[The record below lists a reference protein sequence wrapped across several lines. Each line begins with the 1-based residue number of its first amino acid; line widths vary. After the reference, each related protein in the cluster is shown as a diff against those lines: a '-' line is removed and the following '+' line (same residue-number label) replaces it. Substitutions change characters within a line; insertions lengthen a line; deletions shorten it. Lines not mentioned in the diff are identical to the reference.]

1 MAYKRPTIPTSEDI
15 TKSDTSVASTS
26 AQKAD
31 SFCTMTPGRN
41 IGAPWFGLN
50 TPLSS
55 HPSPSPSIRSSSSD
69 LPITSLNGEQ
79 QCNTGQLRIMDNELV
94 RARQNGEMPRTS
106 ASPLDKQAMIEDY
119 GYLTQLREIR
129 GDVTAPAPD
138 TYKTLKVEIARRIQ
152 ERDSTSND
160 EGMRQEAAR
169 RINSYLKSIEKERD
183 FFDAATAST
192 PRTPSAS
199 GSQCSRSCNSTR
211 SSQVDGETIGE
222 EIFSIVGEVA
232 DQTIHDATEPLKRQ
246 VQQLQQLAVALYGRN
261 DTYGTHNDTLG
272 THSNAIGVHT
282 DQYSTQNDIHSFH
295 NLHLGQLV
303 GASSQNLALL
313 EGIVTQIS
321 DLAMNLPTAI
331 DQVVSQ
337 GVSHHVNQHVEVAL
351 DKVMNA
357 QQQAMMALVDIDNK
371 QKSSI
376 DYDLLASK
384 IAGHISA
391 QKAPEKPKQHAELRR
406 RLRRVF
412 NRS

>member
-1 MAYKRPTIPTSEDI
+1 MAYQRPTTPSSVCI
-15 TKSDTSVASTS
+15 TNSDTSVTSTP

-31 SFCTMTPGRN
+31 KSCTMAPGRN
-41 IGAPWFGLN
+41 IGTAWFGLN
-50 TPLSS
+50 TPPSS
-55 HPSPSPSIRSSSSD
+55 HPSPSPSIRSSSSN
-69 LPITSLNGEQ
+69 LSITSLNGEQ
-79 QCNTGQLRIMDNELV
+79 PCTTGQLRIMDNELV

-106 ASPLDKQAMIEDY
+106 ASPLDTQAMIEDY

-138 TYKTLKVEIARRIQ
+138 AYKTLKVEIARKIQ
-152 ERDSTSND
+152 ERDSASND

-169 RINSYLKSIEKERD
+169 RVNSYLKSIEKERD

-192 PRTPSAS
+192 PRTPFAS
-199 GSQCSRSCNSTR
+199 GSHCSRSCSSTR
-211 SSQVDGETIGE
+211 SSQVDAETFGE
-222 EIFSIVGEVA
+222 EILSIVGEVA
-232 DQTIHDATEPLKRQ
+232 DQTIDDATEPLRRQ
-246 VQQLQQLAVALYGRN
+246 AEKLQQLAVALYGRN
-261 DTYGTHNDTLG
+261 DAYGNHNDTHSTHNDIQG
-272 THSNAIGVHT
+272 
-282 DQYSTQNDIHSFH
+282 FH

-313 EGIVTQIS
+313 SGIITQLS

-331 DQVVSQ
+331 NQVVSQ
-337 GVSHHVNQHVEVAL
+337 SVSHHVEQHVDVAL
-351 DKVMNA
+351 DNVMNA
-357 QQQAMMALVDIDNK
+357 QQQAMMALVDMDNK

-384 IAGHISA
+384 VADHLSA
-391 QKAPEKPKQHAELRR
+391 QTAPEKPKQHDKLRR